1 MKKRGSLGFWAK
13 LTHPNPFF
21 SLAKKRIL
29 RKWRMQVPQETEE
42 DLIMSSALSI
52 WGLLHGN
59 RFRMFVSIFSGFFFF
74 VHLIHIL
81 NCLSN
86 F

>member
-21 SLAKKRIL
+21 FSLAKERIL
-29 RKWRMQVPQETEE
+29 GKWRMQVPQETEE

-59 RFRMFVSIFSGFFFF
+59 RFRMFVSIFSVFF